1 MDHKKKMIAPIL
13 IGAVVI
19 LYLVLYGSFAFFM
32 PGVPLA
38 IKVFFGVFGFC
49 LAGGMIKVIVDR
61 IREIRTGEED
71 DLSNY

>member
-19 LYLVLYGSFAFFM
+19 LYLVLYGSFVFFM
-32 PGVPLA
+32 PGTPLA

-61 IREIRTGEED
+61 IREIRKGEED

>member
-1 MDHKKKMIAPIL
+1 
-13 IGAVVI
+13 
-19 LYLVLYGSFAFFM
+19 M

-49 LAGGMIKVIVDR
+49 LAVGMIKVIVDR
-61 IREIRTGEED
+61 IREIRKGEED